1 MQVKEL
7 LNRFIDPP
15 AAIGAGDVLKA
26 AASKDGSALFIT
38 AAYEKEIAP
47 EEIRAFES
55 AAAAALSIERFSLDP
70 KYRAAQTPVKTP
82 APVAAA
88 SETPASGGKAEKPQT
103 PKEDKQDKREFV
115 TVDFKTL
122 PILSAGAEVLKGRK
136 VTGKDICRI
145 ADFSDG
151 EERRN
156 VIIWGDVFDYETR
169 DIKKKDGSGSFT
181 FVKFAVTD
189 YTGSIYVKFYEDQ
202 GENSCASLKKGGTV
216 LVKGRVG
223 LDKYDKEIS
232 FTANDITAV
241 KKQEITD
248 EAPEKRVELHLH
260 TNMSQLD
267 AMTPAAKLVRRA
279 FSWGHKA
286 VAVTDHGTVQAFPDA
301 AAECAKIRKEGGDF
315 KILYGTEGYL
325 IDDEETPCNTKEDFE
340 KLRSYHIIII
350 AKNAAGLKNLYKIIS
365 DGNLKYFYRHPRIP
379 KSVLRSRLDGLIIGS
394 ACEKGELFQ
403 AVLRG
408 EPRQKLKEIAAFYD
422 YLEIQPIENNRFMTH
437 ATFRDKKADYYG
449 ERIYPQINSERD
461 LEDLN
466 RIIVSV
472 ADEIGKLCCATCD
485 VHFIDRSDI
494 IFRNIITYQMYGKS
508 DTHLYFRTTEE
519 MLEEFSYLGEEK
531 AKDVVI
537 KNPNLIADMVN
548 PDIVPIPPGTF
559 SPFMEGSEEKLRRIT
574 LEKMKTLYGDPPPPV
589 VQARYDREINSIVK
603 HGFSVLYRIAHEL
616 VAYSESQGYLV
627 GSRGSVG
634 SSVIAFLA
642 GISEVNP
649 LPPHYRCSEC
659 RVSEFIEGERVKTE
673 MIGSGYD
680 LPEKNCPLCGKSM
693 ERDGHDIPFETF
705 LGFDGDKSPD
715 IDLNFSGDVQSRIHK
730 YTETLFNKDG
740 KQNVFKAGTISTV
753 AEQTAIGYVLHYL
766 EAEHENVSAAEKT
779 RLKAGCTGVKQT
791 TGQHPGGMV
800 VIPSD
805 FEVEDFT
812 PVGHPAD
819 KAEKDIISTHF
830 DFHSLHDT
838 ILKLDEL
845 GHDVPTL
852 YKYLEDMTG
861 VKIGSIFAGDPD
873 VMSLYTSTEKLGV
886 TPEQIMC
893 RTGTLALPEM
903 ATVFVRTMLEEA
915 KPKKFSDL
923 LQISGLSH
931 GTDVWIGN
939 ARDLIQNGQCS
950 ISEVIGTRD
959 SIMTYLIYHGLD
971 PKLSFKIMEITRKG
985 NAKKLLTPEM
995 QQDMLSNGVPQWYI
1009 DSCMKIK
1016 YMFPKA
1022 HAAAYVIS
1030 AMKLGWY
1037 KIRYPLEFYAAVFTV
1052 RGENFDAVS
1061 AQSNNGRIIRAKIN
1075 ELNDKEGATAKEKGV
1090 ADTLYVINEMVE
1102 RGLKFL
1108 PVDIFKSDG
1117 FRYLPEEGGLRIPFS
1132 AVDGISVD
1140 AGPRIYDVAH
1150 NNTFISS
1157 EEFAA
1162 IGGFNKTVTEALESI
1177 GAFGNMPKSAQF
1189 SLF

>member
-1 MQVKEL
+1 MLIKEL
-7 LNRFIDPP
+7 LGSYVKISPE
-15 AAIGAGDVLKA
+15 IEIGDVIKVGTTPDRKSVTVTAAFPSALSDETVKAFEA
-26 AASKDGSALFIT
+26 AA
-38 AAYEKEIAP
+38 KE
-47 EEIRAFES
+47 
-55 AAAAALSIERFSLDP
+55 ALSVNSFTLYA
-70 KYRAAQTPVKTP
+70 KYKTAGAAP
-82 APVAAA
+82 AGNVEKSP
-88 SETPASGGKAEKPQT
+88 ETP
-103 PKEDKQDKREFV
+103 PKKEESI

-122 PILSAGAEVLKGRK
+122 PILSEGAKILKGRK
-136 VTGKDICRI
+136 ITGKDVCRI
-145 ADFSDG
+145 ADFADG

-156 VIIWGDVFDYETR
+156 VIIWGDVFDFETR
-169 DIKKKDGSGSFT
+169 DIKKKDGGT
-181 FVKFAVTD
+181 CTLVKFAVTD
-189 YTGSIYVKFYEDQ
+189 YTSSIYIKFFEET
-202 GENSCASLKKGGTV
+202 GENSCIDLKNGGTIIA
-216 LVKGRVG
+216 KGRVG
-223 LDKYDKEIS
+223 MDKFDRDPV
-232 FTANDITAV
+232 FTANDIMLV
-241 KKQEITD
+241 KREKKTD
-248 EAPEKRVELHLH
+248 NATEKRVELHLH

-267 AMTPAAKLVRRA
+267 AMTPAKTLVHRA
-279 FSWGHKA
+279 FEWGHTA
-286 VAVTDHGTVQAFPDA
+286 VAIPDHGTVQAFPEA

-315 KILYGTEGYL
+315 KILFGTEGYL
-325 IDDEETPCNTKEDFE
+325 IDDEETPCAEKADYE

-350 AKNAAGLKNLYKIIS
+350 AKNAQGLKNLYKLIS
-365 DGNLKYFYRHPRIP
+365 DGNLKYFHRHPRIP
-379 KSVLRSRLDGLIIGS
+379 KSLLRERRDGLIIGS

-408 EPRQKLKEIAAFYD
+408 ETRAKQKEIADFYD
-422 YLEIQPIENNRFMTH
+422 YLEIQPIENNRFMTSV
-437 ATFRDKKADYYG
+437 TFRDKKAMNFG
-449 ERIYPQINSERD
+449 ERMYPGINSDRD
-461 LEDLN
+461 LADLN
-466 RIIVSV
+466 RIIVSL
-472 ADEIGKLCCATCD
+472 ADELKMPCCATCD
-485 VHFIDRSDI
+485 VHFIDKEDI

-508 DTHLYFRTTEE
+508 DTHLYFRTTAE
-519 MLEEFSYLGEEK
+519 MLDEFSYLGKDK
-531 AKDVVI
+531 AFEVVV
-537 KNPNLIADMVN
+537 KNPGLIADMVN
-548 PDIVPIPPGTF
+548 PDITPIPPGTF
-559 SPFMEGSEEKLRRIT
+559 SPFMEGSEEKLRSVT
-574 LEKMKTLYGDPPPPV
+574 LSKMHRLYGENPPEI

-634 SSVIAFLA
+634 SSVIAFFA

-649 LPPHYRCSEC
+649 LPPHYLCEDC
-659 RVSEFIEGERVKTE
+659 KISEFIDGERVKNE

-680 LPEKNCPLCGKSM
+680 LPPINCPNCGKPM
-693 ERDGHDIPFETF
+693 DRDGHDIPFETF

-715 IDLNFSGDVQSRIHK
+715 IDLNFSGDVQSKIHK
-730 YTETLFNKDG
+730 YTETLFNTDG

-766 EAEHENVSAAEKT
+766 EAEHQNVCAAEKA

-805 FEVEDFT
+805 FDVEDFT

-861 VKIGSIFAGDPD
+861 VKIGSVFAGDPD
-873 VMSLYTSTEKLGV
+873 VMSLYTSPDKLGV
-886 TPEQIMC
+886 NPIQIMC
-893 RTGTLALPEM
+893 STGTLALPEM
-903 ATVFVRTMLEEA
+903 ATQFVRTMLEEA
-915 KPKKFSDL
+915 RPKKFSDL

-939 ARDLIQNGQCS
+939 ARDLINQRICT

-995 QQDMLSNGVPQWYI
+995 QQDMLSHDVPQWYI

-1037 KIRYPLEFYAAVFTV
+1037 KIHYPLQFYAAVFTV
-1052 RGENFDAVS
+1052 RGENFDAAT
-1061 AQSNNGRIIRAKIN
+1061 AQKNDGRLCRAKIN
-1075 ELNDKEGATAKEKGV
+1075 EINDKEGATAKEKGV
-1090 ADTLYVINEMVE
+1090 ADTLYVINEMIE
-1102 RGLKFL
+1102 RGIKFL
-1108 PVDIFKSDG
+1108 PVDINKSDG
-1117 FRYLPEEGGLRIPFS
+1117 FRYLPEDGGLRIPFS
-1132 AVDGISVD
+1132 AVDGISTD
-1140 AGPRIYDVAH
+1140 AGPRIYDIAH
-1150 NNTFISS
+1150 NKSFIST

-1162 IGGFNKTVTEALESI
+1162 IGGFNKTVMQALEEI
-1177 GAFGNMPKSAQF
+1177 GAFGNIPKSAQF